1 MFWSLFLIKLQTC
14 EFCEIFKNTYFAVHM
29 RSTASDA
36 SHVVRVTLRVTV
48 RVTIFFE
55 WQEYMNIYLIFI
67 GFLSYWRAR

>member
-14 EFCEIFKNTYFAVHM
+14 EFCEIFKNAYFAVHM

-55 WQEYMNIYLIFI
+55 
-67 GFLSYWRAR
+67 